1 MSKRKRKYSPEETR
15 KYERRYKRQP
25 FKQPD
30 DNTKYEWVDMT
41 FYMLDHE
48 QFKKLSVYSTKLYL
62 YMRQWAY
69 KNEEWKSTGIFT
81 YSQSMAHSTGIMSTS
96 QAKRCLKELWEKGF
110 IDKQGYNK
118 NRTALWSFSD
128 RWYKGGRQ
136 TF

>member
-48 QFKKLSVYSTKLYL
+48 
-62 YMRQWAY
+62 
-69 KNEEWKSTGIFT
+69 
-81 YSQSMAHSTGIMSTS
+81 
-96 QAKRCLKELWEKGF
+96 
-110 IDKQGYNK
+110 
-118 NRTALWSFSD
+118 
-128 RWYKGGRQ
+128 
-136 TF
+136 